1 MSGGGYGTDAADIEK
16 SQPLPRIPQPA
27 LFAIGGAVL
36 LCFNDAYAYASDP
49 YNAPTRFAGLILIA
63 IAGLSAVR
71 WLEGIAAERSSAS
84 SDGMICCGC
93 GLVMG
98 LFVHATG
105 MFQLGGADHST
116 LIDVGWRL
124 LTGQELYRSF
134 PGPLPPSFALG
145 SEIAYR
151 LGGVSWRSLVGFESF
166 LAAGVT
172 MACYVLFR
180 VIGLSPAYAAFAS
193 LAHAFATHGQCG
205 YPWYNATA
213 VSASALTLLSFLAL
227 LDSSRKLAFATAL
240 AAAIA
245 LALLS
250 KPNGLPLALGVI
262 PLTMLAPRHAIGG
275 LFVGLLAAALFLVVL
290 HLGHIDLEAMMH
302 AYGGVAG
309 SRGNLLSGKAFQ
321 DLGYS
326 EQRITYGI
334 AAALA
339 GCVVWRAVK
348 EWRRSPDRTTLC
360 RVAGV
365 LLAVA
370 VGGIYVQTNMEL
382 KTNDLA
388 LMFVAAAT
396 GLAANPRTSGLPGC
410 ASPRAAAPK
419 DLCTTTT
426 IVLGCVLLVGG
437 ALAGWQR
444 VRVYA
449 IGDQMFF
456 QRGSTV
462 RLASPP
468 FFAGMH
474 ASPRLAS
481 VIDEVR
487 LVLDNVPAR
496 SWLFGP
502 RMQFCYAAF
511 GKESPIGLPIAWD
524 AGTMY
529 PASEEPKILERWRE
543 LRPDALV
550 FLRNDIS
557 RFLPGAQEIPPATLT
572 LLSTDT
578 TYMPAALLDEI
589 SRGYVLLE
597 MPDVKNVT
605 VLIGADLAATMKGRA
620 PQP

>member
-1 MSGGGYGTDAADIEK
+1 MSGGGHGKDAADID
-16 SQPLPRIPQPA
+16 SSRPWPRIPHPA
-27 LFAIGGAVL
+27 FFAIGGAVL
-36 LCFNDAYAYASDP
+36 LGFNDSYAYASDP
-49 YNAPTRFAGLILIA
+49 YNAPTRLAGLLLISFA
-63 IAGLSAVR
+63 CLSALR
-71 WLEGIAAERSSAS
+71 WLDGVALERSSAP
-84 SDGMICCGC
+84 SDVMICCGC
-93 GLVMG
+93 GLAMG
-98 LFVHATG
+98 LFVHSTG

-116 LIDVGWRL
+116 LIDAGWRL
-124 LTGQELYRSF
+124 LAGQELYRSF

-151 LGGVSWRSLVGFESF
+151 LGGVSWRSLVGLESI

-180 VIGLSPAYAAFAS
+180 VIGLSPTYSAFAS

-227 LDSSRKLAFATAL
+227 LDSSRKLVLATAL
-240 AAAIA
+240 AAAIT

-275 LFVGLLAAALFLVVL
+275 LFVGLLAAAMFLVVL

-321 DLGYS
+321 DLGRS

-339 GCVVWRAVK
+339 GCVVWRAMNDR
-348 EWRRSPDRTTLC
+348 RRSADRTTLC
-360 RVAGV
+360 RIAGV

-370 VGGIYVQTNMEL
+370 VGGIYLQTNMEL

-388 LMFVAAAT
+388 LVFVAAAT
-396 GLAANPRTSGLPGC
+396 GLAANPRTGGPPGPG
-410 ASPRAAAPK
+410 SPRAAATQ

-426 IVLGCVLLVGG
+426 ILLGCVLLVGG
-437 ALAGWQR
+437 ALAGWNR

-456 QRGSTV
+456 QRGPTV
-462 RLASPP
+462 RLVSPP
-468 FFAGMH
+468 FFADMH

-487 LVLDNVPAR
+487 LVLDHVPAE

-543 LRPDALV
+543 LRLDALV

-589 SRGYVLLE
+589 GRGYVLLE
-597 MPDVKNVT
+597 MPDIKNVT
-605 VLIGADLAATMKGRA
+605 VLIRADLAAKMQGQVPK
-620 PQP
+620 Q